1 MKAYYLKRRVIEMI
15 NGYSLIF
22 PEPLVACD
30 GTEYYSCRA
39 PDGEFA
45 LLVSCKDRQHYK
57 NLARKLKKLGK
68 RERSLCRF
76 SCASDSDETTKAA
89 CPRRQE
95 CTNVRLIPYL
105 TQLDEEHGQL
115 RLRCYDLAQMVKL
128 DQIMKKFYLDLPTA
142 YRVIFHLATLV
153 ERLILM
159 QVSVPT
165 EAENLVLDRG
175 TAHVTL
181 LDWSKAVR
189 YDTLPFCEQQRYYR
203 SLYDLAR
210 ELTGASYEDGQWTTA
225 VPCDETR
232 LLKVF
237 TLLSKLDQTDDQ
249 EFDSMDAA
257 IDQMKKVSAQQHE
270 LLDKMNILAGSQMKA
285 RKPYQ
290 LKHKN

>member
-1 MKAYYLKRRVIEMI
+1 
-15 NGYSLIF
+15 
-22 PEPLVACD
+22 
-30 GTEYYSCRA
+30 
-39 PDGEFA
+39 
-45 LLVSCKDRQHYK
+45 
-57 NLARKLKKLGK
+57 
-68 RERSLCRF
+68 
-76 SCASDSDETTKAA
+76 
-89 CPRRQE
+89 
-95 CTNVRLIPYL
+95 
-105 TQLDEEHGQL
+105 
-115 RLRCYDLAQMVKL
+115 
-128 DQIMKKFYLDLPTA
+128 MKKFYLDLPTA

-165 EAENLVLDRG
+165 EAENLVLDRE

-237 TLLSKLDQTDDQ
+237 TLLSKLDPADDQ